1 MIFRKSGLARVD
13 VAIEG
18 MCCARCAEKVE
29 GWLNLLDGVS
39 AEVSYKRGKASLLCR
54 REVSEEEI
62 RGAVEQNGV
71 YRVRE
76 IVRK

>member
-13 VAIEG
+13 VIIEG
-18 MCCARCAEKVE
+18 MCCTRCAEKVE

-39 AEVSYKRGKASLLCR
+39 AEVNYKRGKASLICR
-54 REVSEEEI
+54 REVADAEI
-62 RGAVEQNGV
+62 KGAIEQSGV
-71 YRVRE
+71 YRVTE